1 MSYEWRALG
10 ATAQGKWSFN
20 VGRSRP
26 NGRTEGETPKKVA
39 FRAQTTVEKCR
50 TYSLI
55 PFILQALWDFT
66 TNNASHLTP
75 HRGESDKIGYHSLY
89 VISKRH
95 SASFQNARSCR
106 SRMHGRNLRLV
117 SREPRV

>member
-1 MSYEWRALG
+1 MCVCEGFVSYDWRALG

-39 FRAQTTVEKCR
+39 FRARTTVKKCR

-55 PFILQALWDFT
+55 PFILQVLGDFT
-66 TNNASHLTP
+66 TTMHHTSLRTEVNQIKLGIIVYTLSPNATVL
-75 HRGESDKIGYHSLY
+75 R
-89 VISKRH
+89 
-95 SASFQNARSCR
+95 F
-106 SRMHGRNLRLV
+106 RMLDLV
-117 SREPRV
+117 EAECMVET